1 MFIGD
6 LKSSIWT
13 YGKKG
18 RLFKHMKIRKSIHT
32 NSIRRLFL
40 MVSAICLLAFT
51 GCSSLDAGAEKGF
64 HTTLIGKTDPR
75 PVPTKQ
81 QASSLEDG
89 GSYQPPR
96 SPAFDPDLFGG

>member
-1 MFIGD
+1 
-6 LKSSIWT
+6 
-13 YGKKG
+13 
-18 RLFKHMKIRKSIHT
+18 MKIQKSIHT

-51 GCSSLDAGAEKGF
+51 GCSSLEAGAGKGF

-75 PVPTKQ
+75 PVQTNQ
-81 QASSLEDG
+81 QASSFEDAD
-89 GSYQPPR
+89 SYQPSR